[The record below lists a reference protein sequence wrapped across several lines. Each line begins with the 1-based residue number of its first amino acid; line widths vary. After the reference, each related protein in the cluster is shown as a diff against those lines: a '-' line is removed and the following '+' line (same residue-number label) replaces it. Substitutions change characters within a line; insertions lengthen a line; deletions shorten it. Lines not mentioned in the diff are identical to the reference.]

1 VSTLAPVSATNLP
14 PSPAPLAGAEIRRA
28 FLEFFREREHTVV
41 PSASL
46 IPVDPTLLLTNAG
59 MVPFKP
65 YFLGE
70 QKPPY
75 RRATS
80 VQKCLRTIDIDIV
93 GTTSRHAT
101 FFEMLGNF
109 SFGDYFKEKAIP
121 WAYEFVTAHL
131 GLDPETLWFT
141 IYEDDEEAAAIW
153 LDGVGV
159 PADRL
164 QRGSAAQGT
173 FWQMGVP
180 GPCGPSSEIFVD
192 RGSAYGPGGGPI
204 GGGEAAEHRYIEVW
218 NLVFMQNLQDEP
230 YHVIGDLP
238 SRNIDT
244 GMGLERAA
252 MILQGV
258 DNIFE
263 TDLVRPVMA
272 AAERLTGTAYGAAA
286 ASDVALRLLADHG
299 RGLTFLIGDGVVPS
313 NEGRGYVLRRLVR
326 RAVRYAW
333 GLGAS
338 DLITPGLVE
347 ATVGVMRNAYP
358 ALAEAEDGILE
369 TAEREEVRFRRT
381 LEGGYSLLERELDKV
396 TSGAVVP
403 GTVAFR
409 LHDTY
414 GFPVEL
420 TAEIAAERGF
430 ELDREGYTAEMEA
443 QRQRARAA
451 WKGGP
456 DESAAPVYRGILDR
470 SGPTEFV
477 GYDHLEWPGRIL
489 SIVRE
494 GEAMEEAEAGQ
505 QVEVYVDRTPFYAE
519 MGGQVGD
526 TGRLST
532 ESGRARV
539 SDTQLPVQGLH
550 GHYAEV
556 TEGSLRVGQEVVLS
570 VDRDR
575 RERIR
580 RSHTGTH
587 VLHWALRRVL
597 GQHVQQAG
605 SLVEPGR
612 FRFDFSHYAGVDEE
626 EMAAIEQAANERVI
640 ENARVQAFE
649 VSRHEAE
656 EMGALAFFGD
666 KYGER
671 VRVVEAGDFSRE
683 LCGGTHVP
691 ATGQVGPVVVVNES
705 SIGSNVRRVE
715 AYTGAQAFRYLSDL
729 RAELMGVARR
739 LRVRPDG
746 AEEAAGS
753 LLTRNRELEKRL
765 EAYEAKARAGAAGDL
780 AEDAVTVGGFRLVVA
795 ARPGL
800 APDELRALAIQVR
813 DRLGPGLTVLGA
825 ERDGKASL
833 VAAASRDLV
842 VAGLSAA
849 AVLAGPARLLGG
861 GSSRDPELAQAGG
874 PHGERLLEALEE
886 ARVAARVALG
896 ER

>member
-1 VSTLAPVSATNLP
+1 M
-14 PSPAPLAGAEIRRA
+14 SPLRSGAEIRRA
-28 FLEFFREREHTVV
+28 YLDFFRQREHTVV

-70 QKPPY
+70 QRPPY

-121 WAYEFVTAHL
+121 WAYEFVTEHL
-131 GLDPETLWFT
+131 GLDPEVLWFT
-141 IYEDDEEAAAIW
+141 IFEDDDEAAAIW
-153 LDGVGV
+153 IDGVGV
-159 PADRL
+159 RPERL

-192 RGSAYGPGGGPI
+192 RGPAFGPGGGPI
-204 GGGEAAEHRYIEVW
+204 EGGEVAEHRFIEVW
-218 NLVFMQNLQDEP
+218 NLVFMQHVQDEP
-230 YHVIGDLP
+230 YHVVGDLP

-258 DNIFE
+258 PTIFD
-263 TDLVRPVMA
+263 TDLVRPVLA
-272 AAERLTGTAYGAAA
+272 AAERLTGARFGAEEHA
-286 ASDVALRLLADHG
+286 DIALRLLADHG
-299 RGLTFLIGDGVVPS
+299 RAMTFLISDGVVPS

-326 RAVRYAW
+326 RAVRHAW
-333 GLGAS
+333 TLGAT
-338 DLITPGLVE
+338 DLVTPVLVE
-347 ATVGVMRNAYP
+347 ATVEVMGEAYP
-358 ALAEAEDGILE
+358 AIVEAKAGILE
-369 TAEREEVRFRRT
+369 MAEREEVRFRRT
-381 LEGGYSLLERELDKV
+381 LEGGYDLLERELDGLEAG
-396 TSGAVVP
+396 TVVP
-403 GTVAFR
+403 GSVAFR

-430 ELDREGYTAEMEA
+430 ELDRPGYEAEMEA
-443 QRQRARAA
+443 QRRRARAA

-456 DESAAPVYRGILDR
+456 DEGAAPVYRAILDR
-470 SGPTEFV
+470 FGPTDFV
-477 GYDHLEWPGRIL
+477 GYERLESPARIL
-489 SIVRE
+489 SLVRA
-494 GEAMEEAEAGQ
+494 GEAVEQAAAGDE
-505 QVEVYVDRTPFYAE
+505 VEVYLDRTPFYAE
-519 MGGQVGD
+519 SGGQVGD
-526 TGRLST
+526 SGRLDT
-532 ESGRARV
+532 ATGSGRVA
-539 SDTQLPVQGLH
+539 DTQFPVHGLH
-550 GHYAEV
+550 GHQVQVASGV
-556 TEGSLRVGQEVVLS
+556 LRVGQEATLQVD
-570 VDRDR
+570 VDRR
-575 RERIR
+575 QRIR
-580 RSHTGTH
+580 RAHSGTH

-597 GQHVQQAG
+597 GSHVQQAG

-612 FRFDFSHYAGVDEE
+612 FRFDFSHFSAVAADELAAVE
-626 EMAAIEQAANERVI
+626 EAANGRVI
-640 ENARVQAFE
+640 EDARVRTFE

-656 EMGALAFFGD
+656 ELGALAFFGD
-666 KYGER
+666 KYGEQ

-683 LCGGTHVP
+683 LCGGTHVD
-691 ATGQVGPVVVVNES
+691 ATGQIGPVVVVGES

-715 AYTGAQAFRYLSDL
+715 AYTGSQAYRYLSDL
-729 RAELMGVARR
+729 RAELVGVAHR

-746 AEEAAGS
+746 AGEAVGA
-753 LLTRNRELEKRL
+753 LLGRNRELEKRL
-765 EAYEAKARAGAAGDL
+765 EAYEAQARSGEAGGL
-780 AEDAVTVGGFRLVVA
+780 AEEAEVVGSARLVVA
-795 ARPGL
+795 ARRGL

-813 DRLGPGLTVLGA
+813 DRLGRGLVVVGA
-825 ERDGKASL
+825 EREGKASL

-842 VAGLSAA
+842 ASGLSAA
-849 AVLAGPARLLGG
+849 AVLGPAARLLGG

-874 PHGERLLEALEE
+874 PHGDRLPEALE
-886 ARVAARVALG
+886 AAREAGREALRG
-896 ER
+896 A

>member
-1 VSTLAPVSATNLP
+1 LSAPRS
-14 PSPAPLAGAEIRRA
+14 GAEIRRA
-28 FLEFFREREHTVV
+28 FLEFFRDRDHTVV

-70 QKPPY
+70 QRPPY
-75 RRATS
+75 RRAAS
-80 VQKCLRTIDIDIV
+80 VQKCLRTIDIDVV
-93 GTTSRHAT
+93 GTTARHAT

-121 WAYEFVTAHL
+121 WAYEFVTERL
-131 GLDPETLWFT
+131 GLDPEVLWFT
-141 IYEDDEEAAAIW
+141 IYQDDEEAAAIW
-153 LDGVGV
+153 IDGVGIR
-159 PADRL
+159 PDRL

-192 RGSAYGPGGGPI
+192 RGPSFGPGGGPI
-204 GGGEAAEHRYIEVW
+204 EGGEAAEHRFIEVW

-230 YHVIGDLP
+230 YHVVGDLP

-252 MILQGV
+252 MVVQGV

-263 TDLVRPVMA
+263 TDLLRPVLA
-272 AAERLTGTAYGAAA
+272 AAERTTGTAYGATGAG
-286 ASDVALRLLADHG
+286 DVALRLLADHG
-299 RGLTFLIGDGVVPS
+299 RGLTFLIADGVVPS

-326 RAVRYAW
+326 RAVRHAW
-333 GLGAS
+333 ALGAT
-338 DLITPGLVE
+338 DLVTPGLVE
-347 ATVGVMRNAYP
+347 ATVEVMGGAYP
-358 ALAEAEDGILE
+358 ALVEARDGILE
-369 TAEREEVRFRRT
+369 TAAREEARFRRT
-381 LEGGYSLLERELDKV
+381 LEGGYSLLERELDGLAA
-396 TSGAVVP
+396 GAEVP

-420 TAEIAAERGF
+420 TAEIAAERGVG
-430 ELDREGYTAEMEA
+430 LDRAGFEAEMEA

-456 DESAAPVYRGILDR
+456 DEVAAPVYRAILDR
-470 SGPTEFV
+470 TGPTEFV
-477 GYDHLEWPGRIL
+477 GYDRLEEVGRIL

-494 GEAMEEAEAGQ
+494 GRALEEAEAGQ
-505 QVEVYVDRTPFYAE
+505 LVEVYLDRTPFYAE
-519 MGGQVGD
+519 SGGQVGD
-526 TGRLST
+526 TGSLST

-539 SDTQLPVQGLH
+539 GDTRLPVHGLH

-556 TEGSLRVGQEVVLS
+556 TEGSLRVGQEAVLT

-580 RSHTGTH
+580 KSHTGTH

-612 FRFDFSHYAGVDEE
+612 LRFDFSHYAGVGSE
-626 EMAAIEQAANERVI
+626 EMAAVEEAANERVI
-640 ENARVQAFE
+640 ENARVVTFE

-691 ATGQVGPVVVVNES
+691 ATGQVGPVVVVSES

-729 RAELMGVARR
+729 RAELLGVAHH
-739 LRVRPDG
+739 LRVRPDS
-746 AEEAAGS
+746 AAAAAGS
-753 LLTRNRELEKRL
+753 LLARNRELEKRL
-765 EAYEAKARAGAAGDL
+765 EAYEARARSGTAATL
-780 AEDAVTVGGFRLVVA
+780 AESAEEIGMARLVVA
-795 ARPGL
+795 ARSGL
-800 APDELRALAIQVR
+800 SPDELRALAIQVR
-813 DRLGPGLTVLGA
+813 DQLRRGLVVLGA

-833 VAAASRDLV
+833 VAAATRDLV
-842 VAGLSAA
+842 GTGLSAA
-849 AVLAGPARLLGG
+849 QVLTGAARLLGG

-874 PHGERLLEALEE
+874 PHGERLADALEA
-886 ARVAARVALG
+886 ARADARASLG
-896 ER
+896 ES

>member
-1 VSTLAPVSATNLP
+1 MS
-14 PSPAPLAGAEIRRA
+14 SPRSGAEIRRA
-28 FLEFFREREHTVV
+28 FLEFFRDRDHTVV

-70 QKPPY
+70 QRPPY

-80 VQKCLRTIDIDIV
+80 VQKCLRTIDIDVV
-93 GTTSRHAT
+93 GTTARHAT

-121 WAYEFVTAHL
+121 WAYEFVTERL
-131 GLDPETLWFT
+131 GLDPEVLWFT

-153 LDGVGV
+153 IDGVGIR
-159 PADRL
+159 PDRL

-192 RGSAYGPGGGPI
+192 RGPSFGPGGGPI
-204 GGGEAAEHRYIEVW
+204 EGGEAAEHRFIEVW

-230 YHVIGDLP
+230 YHVVGDLP

-252 MILQGV
+252 MVIQGV

-263 TDLVRPVMA
+263 TDLLRPVVA
-272 AAERLTGTAYGAAA
+272 AAERMTGTAYGATGAG
-286 ASDVALRLLADHG
+286 DVALRLLADHG
-299 RGLTFLIGDGVVPS
+299 RGLTFLIADGVVPS

-326 RAVRYAW
+326 RAVRHAW
-333 GLGAS
+333 ALGAT
-338 DLITPGLVE
+338 DLVTPGLVE
-347 ATVGVMRNAYP
+347 ATVEVMGGAYP
-358 ALAEAEDGILE
+358 ALVEARDGILE
-369 TAEREEVRFRRT
+369 TAEREEARFRRT
-381 LEGGYSLLERELDKV
+381 LEGGYSLLEKELDGLEA
-396 TSGAVVP
+396 GAAVA

-420 TAEIAAERGF
+420 TAEIAAERGVG
-430 ELDREGYTAEMEA
+430 LDRAGFEAEMEA

-456 DESAAPVYRGILDR
+456 DEAASPVYRAILDR
-470 SGPTEFV
+470 AGPTEFV
-477 GYDHLEWPGRIL
+477 GYDRLEEVGRIL

-494 GEAMEEAEAGQ
+494 GRALEEAEAGQ
-505 QVEVYVDRTPFYAE
+505 VVEVYLDRTPFYAE
-519 MGGQVGD
+519 SGGQVGD
-526 TGRLST
+526 TGSLST

-539 SDTQLPVQGLH
+539 GDTQLPVHGLH

-556 TEGSLRVGQEVVLS
+556 TEGSLRVGQEAVLT

-612 FRFDFSHYAGVDEE
+612 LRFDFSHYAGVGSE
-626 EMAAIEQAANERVI
+626 EMAAVEEAANERVI
-640 ENARVQAFE
+640 ENARVLTFE

-729 RAELMGVARR
+729 RAELLGVARH
-739 LRVRPDG
+739 LRVRPDS
-746 AEEAAGS
+746 AAAAAGS
-753 LLTRNRELEKRL
+753 LLARNRELEKQL
-765 EAYEAKARAGAAGDL
+765 EAYEARARSGTAATLAESAEEIGAA
-780 AEDAVTVGGFRLVVA
+780 RLVVA

-800 APDELRALAIQVR
+800 SPDELRALAIQVR
-813 DRLGPGLTVLGA
+813 DHLGRGLVVLGA

-833 VAAASRDLV
+833 VAAATRDLV
-842 VAGLSAA
+842 GTGLSAA
-849 AVLAGPARLLGG
+849 QVLAGAARLLGG

-874 PHGERLLEALEE
+874 PHGERLADALEV
-886 ARVAARVALG
+886 ARGDARASLG
-896 ER
+896 ES

>member
-1 VSTLAPVSATNLP
+1 MTALRG
-14 PSPAPLAGAEIRRA
+14 GAEIRRA
-28 FLEFFREREHTVV
+28 FLDFFRERDHTVV

-70 QKPPY
+70 QRPPY
-75 RRATS
+75 RRAAS

-121 WAYEFVTAHL
+121 WAYEFVTEHL
-131 GLDPETLWFT
+131 GLDPEVLWFT
-141 IYEDDEEAAAIW
+141 IFEDDEEAAAIW
-153 LDGVGV
+153 IDGVGV
-159 PADRL
+159 RPDRL

-192 RGSAYGPGGGPI
+192 RGPAFGPGGGPI
-204 GGGEAAEHRYIEVW
+204 EGGEAAEHRFIEVW

-230 YHVIGDLP
+230 YHVVGDLP

-252 MILQGV
+252 MVMQGV
-258 DNIFE
+258 DSIFE
-263 TDLVRPVMA
+263 TDLVRPVLS
-272 AAERLTGTAYGAAA
+272 AAERLTGTAYGAAGG
-286 ASDVALRLLADHG
+286 SDVALRLLADHG
-299 RGLTFLIGDGVVPS
+299 RGLTFLIADGVVPS

-326 RAVRYAW
+326 RAVRHAW
-333 GLGAS
+333 ALGAT
-338 DLITPGLVE
+338 DLVTPGLVE
-347 ATVGVMRNAYP
+347 ATVEVLGGAYP
-358 ALAEAEDGILE
+358 ALVEGRDGILE

-381 LEGGYSLLERELDKV
+381 LEGGYTLLEKEFDGLEA
-396 TSGAVVP
+396 GAVVP
-403 GTVAFR
+403 GSVAFR

-430 ELDREGYTAEMEA
+430 GLDRTGFTAEMEA
-443 QRQRARAA
+443 QRRRARAA

-456 DESAAPVYRGILDR
+456 DEAGAPVYREILDR

-477 GYDHLEWPGRIL
+477 GYERLDEVGRIL

-494 GEAMEEAEAGQ
+494 GEAVEEAEAGQ
-505 QVEVYVDRTPFYAE
+505 LVELYLDRTPFYAE
-519 MGGQVGD
+519 SGGQVGD
-526 TGRLST
+526 TGSLAT
-532 ESGRARV
+532 ASGRARV
-539 SDTQLPVQGLH
+539 DDTQLPVHGLH
-550 GHYAEV
+550 GHHAEV
-556 TEGSLRVGQEVVLS
+556 IEGTLRVGQEARLS

-580 RSHTGTH
+580 KSHTGTH
-587 VLHWALRRVL
+587 VLHWALRRIL

-612 FRFDFSHYAGVDEE
+612 FRFDFSHYAGVGAE
-626 EMAAIEQAANERVI
+626 EMAAVEEAANERVI
-640 ENARVQAFE
+640 ENARVAVFE
-649 VSRHEAE
+649 VSRDEAA
-656 EMGALAFFGD
+656 EMGALAFFGE

-691 ATGQVGPVVVVNES
+691 ATGQIGPVVVVNES

-715 AYTGAQAFRYLSDL
+715 AYTGSHAFRYLSDL
-729 RAELMGVARR
+729 RAELLGVAGH
-739 LRVRPDG
+739 LRVRPD
-746 AEEAAGS
+746 AAAAAAGS
-753 LLTRNRELEKRL
+753 LLARNRELEKRL
-765 EAYEAKARAGAAGDL
+765 AGYEDQARSGAAAAL
-780 AEDAVTVGGFRLVVA
+780 AEAAEEVGGARLVVA
-795 ARPGL
+795 SRVGL
-800 APDELRALAIQVR
+800 LPDELRALAIQVR
-813 DRLGPGLTVLGA
+813 DRLGRGLVVLGA
-825 ERDGKASL
+825 ERDGKAGL
-833 VAAASRDLV
+833 VAAATRDLV
-842 VAGLSAA
+842 QSGLSAA
-849 AVLAGPARLLGG
+849 QVLAGAARLLGG

-874 PHGERLLEALEE
+874 PHGDRLGEALEV
-886 ARVAARVALG
+886 ARADARARLG
-896 ER
+896 ES